1 MKLDHLIAPINLGA
15 LPPDQF
21 LLAQA
26 CARRAKNL
34 ALMMARL
41 DQRVKVIELHP
52 DVLSADFA
60 VLHLRRSYDLKK
72 LLQSDNLA
80 FIEEFR
86 LLQIYIKRD
95 LCFFPGDVRM
105 RFASNGAILK

>member
-80 FIEEFR
+80 FIEEFPVSYTHLTLPTIHVECR
-86 LLQIYIKRD
+86 SRWARYH
-95 LCFFPGDVRM
+95 
-105 RFASNGAILK
+105 